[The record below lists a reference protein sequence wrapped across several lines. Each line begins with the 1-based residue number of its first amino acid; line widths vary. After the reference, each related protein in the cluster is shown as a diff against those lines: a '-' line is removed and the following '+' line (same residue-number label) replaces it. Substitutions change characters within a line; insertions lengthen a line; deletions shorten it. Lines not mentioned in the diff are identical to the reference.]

1 MSESIERTAAER
13 REPPTPSQRF
23 RRRATL
29 RSAPGEIWRARMLV
43 RALAER
49 ELRALYKQAVLGVAW
64 SVLTPVALMLV
75 FTIFFQRVATI
86 DTHGV
91 PYSLFVYVG
100 LIAWNFFSAS
110 LSTGGMALVNQM
122 HLVNKLKCP
131 REVFPLAYI
140 LVAAF
145 NTAIAALV
153 LLLLFAVNGF
163 APKITSPVA
172 ILPLVV
178 QVAFTLGVTLIVS
191 SVTVY
196 LRDLRHA
203 LPILLQLGLLATPI
217 AYSLDQIPAN
227 LQPLYCLVNPLGPV
241 IDAYRETILYGNM
254 PNWSLLGIGAASS
267 FAFLIGGIKLFR
279 RLELGF
285 ADVA

>member
-1 MSESIERTAAER
+1 MTEPIESPAAEKR
-13 REPPTPSQRF
+13 KAPAPSQRF
-23 RRRATL
+23 KRRATL
-29 RSAPGEIWRARMLV
+29 LKAPAEIWRARMLV

-91 PYSLFVYVG
+91 PYSLFVYIG

-110 LSTGGMALVNQM
+110 LSTGGMSLVNQM

-131 REVFPLAYI
+131 REVFPLAYMF
-140 LVAAF
+140 VAAF
-145 NTAIAALV
+145 NTVIAGLV
-153 LLLLFAVNGF
+153 LLVLFAVNGF

-172 ILPLVV
+172 ILPLIV
-178 QVAFTLGVTLIVS
+178 QLAFTLGVTLIVA

-217 AYSLDQIPAN
+217 AYGLDQIPEN
-227 LQPLYCLVNPLGPV
+227 LQPLYSAVNPLGPV
-241 IDAYRETILYGNM
+241 IDSYRATILYGTM
-254 PNWSLLGIGAASS
+254 PNWSLLGIGAVSS
-267 FAFLIGGIKLFR
+267 FVFLIAGIKLFR

>member
-1 MSESIERTAAER
+1 MTSPAEPAVPAIPDA
-13 REPPTPSQRF
+13 PPPSLRF
-23 RRRATL
+23 KRRAAVL
-29 RSAPGEIWRARMLV
+29 RAPGEIWRARMLV

-49 ELRALYKQAVLGVAW
+49 ELRALYKQAILGVAW

-86 DTHGV
+86 DTRGV
-91 PYSLFVYVG
+91 PYALFVYIG
-100 LIAWNFFSAS
+100 LMSWNFFSAT
-110 LSTGGMALVNQM
+110 LSSGGMSLVAQM
-122 HLVNKLKCP
+122 HLVNKLNCP
-131 REVFPLAYI
+131 REVFPLAYM

-145 NTAIAALV
+145 NTAIAGGV
-153 LLLLFAVNGF
+153 LLLLFAINGF
-163 APKITSPVA
+163 MPKATTPLA

-178 QVAFTLGVTLIVS
+178 QIAFTVGVTLIVA

-217 AYSLDQIPAN
+217 AYGLDEIPGN
-227 LQPLYCLVNPLGPV
+227 LRGVYSALNPMGPI
-241 IDAYRETILYGNM
+241 IDSYRQTVLYGNA
-254 PNWSLLGIGAASS
+254 PNWGLLGIGALSS
-267 FAFLIGGIKLFR
+267 LVFLLGGLKLFR